1 MCASVVAATG
11 GIKNCCSRESSH
23 PAADEKS
30 VLGAPEE
37 KYIFYRA
44 WRGDMKRA
52 KDEVEGMK
60 AALWDSSVKLTRAD
74 DRTSPQSQTVSCK
87 LLVNYGACPV
97 HHTVSVCNKHA
108 CAHRTLC
115 VCVD

>member
-1 MCASVVAATG
+1 
-11 GIKNCCSRESSH
+11 
-23 PAADEKS
+23 
-30 VLGAPEE
+30 
-37 KYIFYRA
+37 
-44 WRGDMKRA
+44 MKRA

-97 HHTVSVCNKHA
+97 HRTECVCSKHA
-108 CAHRTLC
+108 CAHTVGLC
-115 VCVD
+115 VCVCEGKTVFLIMAYESAVPS